1 MFQWG
6 RKTFMLVTGMLC
18 SVSSCEVWGLAV
30 PVAYTTAADLG
41 SGHLTGIDEAVVEF
55 LHDTDPAC
63 QPHTF
68 LRSIHCHRRTL
79 KLSFVGLMDP
89 TWAQCW
95 EPLMLSEPAY

>member
-55 LHDTDPAC
+55 HLIRFCA
-63 QPHTF
+63 Q
-68 LRSIHCHRRTL
+68 SIVTAER
-79 KLSFVGLMDP
+79 
-89 TWAQCW
+89 
-95 EPLMLSEPAY
+95 